1 MLNYKQ
7 IPLDFQKPE
16 VGADQKRKPK
26 LGLFMPVLIK
36 KTSSNLEE
44 HQQQVFHLPVL
55 SLVLYPGLLLVLP
68 LLLLLLLLFPFLSFP
83 LLGVVCKRTSW

>member
-7 IPLDFQKPE
+7 IPLDFKKPE

-36 KTSSNLEE
+36 KNQLEPGGAPAAG
-44 HQQQVFHLPVL
+44 LP
-55 SLVLYPGLLLVLP
+55 PPCPLP
-68 LLLLLLLLFPFLSFP
+68 CPLPWPPPCPSAPPAPAPPLPFPLFPIVRCGLQ
-83 LLGVVCKRTSW
+83 KN

>member
-1 MLNYKQ
+1 
-7 IPLDFQKPE
+7 
-16 VGADQKRKPK
+16 
-26 LGLFMPVLIK
+26 MPVLIK

-68 LLLLLLLLFPFLSFP
+68 LLLLLLLLFPLLLFPFLSFP
-83 LLGVVCKRTSW
+83 LLGVVCKSTSW